1 MNRECV
7 WVFIG
12 KNMEEISDEA
22 LLSAVEDK
30 EDMQPCANQCKH
42 KFSDCSMESEHFGR

>member
-1 MNRECV
+1 
-7 WVFIG
+7 
-12 KNMEEISDEA
+12 MEEIPDEA

-30 EDMQPCANQCKH
+30 EDMQPCANQRKH